1 MEYLDQLSFPE
12 ANFYSFSFYPLLG
25 FSSRSLISLIIQHYV
40 VVTKFD
46 AQFHFY
52 LLQENF

>member
-12 ANFYSFSFYPLLG
+12 ANIYSFSFYLLLG

-40 VVTKFD
+40 VITKFD

-52 LLQENF
+52 LLQENS